1 MVASMGQQQLAYATD
16 TRGGWQTVGMS
27 SFDSSGVMDLS
38 ALANN
43 SAGSSGGSGAAE
55 AGAFVVEVTT
65 ENFQTEVLQR
75 SMTVPVVVDFWA
87 DWCGPCK
94 QLSPVLHKLAQEY
107 GGRFVL
113 ATIDVDANQEIAQS
127 AQVQSIPTVLGILKG
142 QAVPLF
148 QSALPEADVRAY
160 LDELL
165 KVASANGV
173 TGQVDGA
180 TSQTA
185 TDEAAAEPAT
195 DPRFDAA
202 YDAIEKGDLDG
213 AAAAYQAVL
222 DESPTDT
229 DARAGLAQVNL
240 MRRVTNVDP
249 ARAAA
254 ATEAAP
260 DDVDAATLSADL
272 SIANGDPAAAFDRLI
287 QAVRVTSDDE
297 RERARAHLLELFEL
311 VGSSD
316 PRVAQARTALA
327 NALF

>member
-1 MVASMGQQQLAYATD
+1 
-16 TRGGWQTVGMS
+16 MS

-43 SAGSSGGSGAAE
+43 SADSSGGSGPAE
-55 AGAFVVEVTT
+55 SGALIVEVTT

-94 QLSPVLHKLAQEY
+94 QLSPVLQKLVQEY

-127 AQVQSIPTVLGILKG
+127 AQVQSIPTVLAILKG

-160 LDELL
+160 LEELL

-173 TGQVDGA
+173 TGRVDGA
-180 TSQTA
+180 TSPTA
-185 TDEAAAEPAT
+185 TDEVTAEPAT

-240 MRRVTNVDP
+240 MRRVSSVDP

-254 ATEAAP
+254 AAEAKP
-260 DDVDAATLSADL
+260 GDVDAAILSADL

-287 QAVRVTSDDE
+287 QAVRVTAEDE
-297 RERARAHLLELFEL
+297 REEARAHLLELFEL
-311 VGSSD
+311 VGSGD
-316 PRVAQARTALA
+316 PRVTQARTALA